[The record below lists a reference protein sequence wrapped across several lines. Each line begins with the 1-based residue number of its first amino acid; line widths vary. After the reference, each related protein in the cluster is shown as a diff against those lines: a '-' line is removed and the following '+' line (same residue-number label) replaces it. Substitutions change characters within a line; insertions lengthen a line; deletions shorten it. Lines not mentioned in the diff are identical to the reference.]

1 MSGKLPRGVV
11 RAMYALEMIVVK
23 ISMLSGLMNRTKK
36 FVIGNGRAIVFYS
49 PIEFILSY
57 MI

>member
-11 RAMYALEMIVVK
+11 WAVSVLEIIVVK
-23 ISMLSGLMNRTKK
+23 FCMLLGIMNRKKK

-49 PIEFILSY
+49 PIAFVLSY